1 MMSGVE
7 SRGQHGVLVAN
18 FVIILMHLR
27 SRRVALALIQQPIS
41 IPQPL
46 ISSLNTSIGR
56 TSWTMGY
63 LSCTRF
69 SAKGGDSDIHPA
81 AVSVREEEE
90 EEEEVFHHGA
100 DEIEEDRQRGDDTR
114 SQGRESRISFSTN
127 GEPPVTQGSVKLARL
142 SVATTTRSSMMFS
155 RTSRVLGTHQ
165 PLLIRLMRIAHP
177 CCSLYM
183 SDSRSL
189 TPQVTDISSSRIEL
203 SKCSPYHVAI

>member
-1 MMSGVE
+1 
-7 SRGQHGVLVAN
+7 
-18 FVIILMHLR
+18 
-27 SRRVALALIQQPIS
+27 
-41 IPQPL
+41 
-46 ISSLNTSIGR
+46 
-56 TSWTMGY
+56 MGY
-63 LSCTRF
+63 LFCTRF

-81 AVSVREEEE
+81 AVSVREEEEE

-183 SDSRSL
+183 
-189 TPQVTDISSSRIEL
+189 IEL

>member
-1 MMSGVE
+1 
-7 SRGQHGVLVAN
+7 
-18 FVIILMHLR
+18 
-27 SRRVALALIQQPIS
+27 
-41 IPQPL
+41 
-46 ISSLNTSIGR
+46 
-56 TSWTMGY
+56 MGY
-63 LSCTRF
+63 LFCTRF

-81 AVSVREEEE
+81 AVSVREEEEE